1 MSEEL
6 QNDFE
11 ESSVIDEQSE
21 VTNENEQVADHED
34 GAELATA
41 SEEQHEENTQDD
53 SVNQDAVQAAI
64 NKQHAKY
71 REEERKRKEVEK
83 QLEEYQAK
91 ERELE
96 AQSFQSIPP
105 IPDEFDYAT
114 TEEYEKAK
122 SDRDALIAKKAVFD
136 HQEALRVQAQQNQLQ
151 QQQLEQQQAVQD
163 AYTSYSSKVQE
174 LGIDANKMQQAGQLV
189 EQSVSNDMVMAILA
203 DEVGPQITLH
213 LAENPDDLAA
223 LNNLNP
229 IIAGAKFAEIKQKA
243 SATKKQQ
250 STKAPKPATRVEGG
264 GVDVDAGK
272 YPLISGAKFE

>member
-71 REEERKRKEVEK
+71 REEERKRKEVER
-83 QLEEYQAK
+83 QLEEYQTK
-91 ERELE
+91 EREE
-96 AQSFQSIPP
+96 RAQSFKN
-105 IPDEFDYAT
+105 IPDIPDRWDFDSDEDYNAAVSKRDNLLRQQAIH
-114 TEEYEKAK
+114 EQDEAK
-122 SDRDALIAKKAVFD
+122 RL
-136 HQEALRVQAQQNQLQ
+136 EAQQNQLQ
-151 QQQLEQQQAVQD
+151 QQQLEQQQAVQE

-223 LNNLNP
+223 LNNINP

>member
-6 QNDFE
+6 QNDSE
-11 ESSVIDEQSE
+11 ELGVIYDEPE
-21 VTNENEQVADHED
+21 VTNDEQVEEPEEA
-34 GAELATA
+34 AELATA

-83 QLEEYQAK
+83 QLEEYRNK

-96 AQSFQSIPP
+96 AQKLQSIPP
-105 IPDEFDYAT
+105 IPDEFDYET

-122 SDRDALIAKKAVFD
+122 SDRDALIAQKAIFD
-136 HQEALRVQAQQNQLQ
+136 HQEALRVQAEQNQLLQ
-151 QQQLEQQQAVQD
+151 QQQEQQQAVQE

-243 SATKKQQ
+243 SVTKKQ

-264 GVDVDAGK
+264 GVDPDADK

>member
-21 VTNENEQVADHED
+21 VINENEQVADHED

-71 REEERKRKEVEK
+71 REEERKRKEAER

-96 AQSFQSIPP
+96 AQKLQSIPP
-105 IPDEFDYAT
+105 IPDEFDYET

-122 SDRDALIAKKAVFD
+122 SDRDALIAQKAIFD
-136 HQEALRVQAQQNQLQ
+136 HQKALRVQAEQNQLLQ
-151 QQQLEQQQAVQD
+151 QQQEQQQAAQE
-163 AYTSYSSKVQE
+163 AYAAYSSKVQE
-174 LGIDANKMQQAGQLV
+174 LGVNANKMQQAGQLV
-189 EQSVSNDMVMAILA
+189 GQSVSNDMVMAILA

-213 LAENPDDLAA
+213 LASNPDDLAA
-223 LNNLNP
+223 LNNPNP

-243 SATKKQQ
+243 SVTKKQ

-264 GVDVDAGK
+264 GVDKDAG
-272 YPLISGAKFE
+272 YFESISDAKLL